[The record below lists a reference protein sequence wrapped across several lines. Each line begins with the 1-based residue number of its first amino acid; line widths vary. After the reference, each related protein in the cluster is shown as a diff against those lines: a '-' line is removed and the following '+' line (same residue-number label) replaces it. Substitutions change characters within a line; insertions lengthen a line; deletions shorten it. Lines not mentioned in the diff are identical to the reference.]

1 MTQSLKRMTR
11 LQALLALSALALLGA
26 AGVQTVQAANSD
38 SATATATV
46 LTPIAI
52 AKNADL
58 DFGSVVAGNGN
69 VTLNTSGGRTA
80 SGGTGLPSGG
90 SPSAAH
96 FTVTGTGNN
105 TFSIDYTG
113 SSSVLTSVAS
123 DTMNVAW
130 IAEVVA
136 TAAPTA
142 YATTGA
148 NPATGTLA
156 SGTAHIYVGGQL
168 TVASPQPAGTYTGT
182 VQLTVA
188 YN

>member
-1 MTQSLKRMTR
+1 MTRSLKTMSKA
-11 LQALLALSALALLGA
+11 QGLLAASTLILLGV
-26 AGVQTVQAANSD
+26 AGMHTVQAANTD

-58 DFGSVVAGNGN
+58 DFGNVVAGNGN

-113 SSSVLTSVAS
+113 SSSVLTSGS

-130 IAEVVA
+130 ISEVVA
-136 TAAPTA
+136 TASPTA

-148 NPATGTLA
+148 NPTTGTLS

-168 TVASPQPAGTYTGT
+168 TVANPQPAGSYTGT